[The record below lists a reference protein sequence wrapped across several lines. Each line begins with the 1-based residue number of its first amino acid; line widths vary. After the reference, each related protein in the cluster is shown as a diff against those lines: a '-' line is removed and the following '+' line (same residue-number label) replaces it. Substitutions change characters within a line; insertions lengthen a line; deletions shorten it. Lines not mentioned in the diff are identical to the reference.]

1 MTMVLRLAGEI
12 KLLLRA
18 AENQIGVRPLRK
30 FLTMVVAM
38 VLAVAIPCV
47 GFSQSEPG
55 GSEAGNL
62 SQQVPDE
69 PPMLGVSWVRGYQP
83 RSIVQ
88 SLQTPA
94 EAQVQPEIRP
104 KPSPNLNYHGGPI
117 LQTVETEVIFWGT
130 SWASYKGDK
139 ISGLDS
145 FYTGFSNSNYAAT
158 SDEYTDADGQVGP
171 EIDYLG
177 HIIDVSPAPADGS
190 PWSVLSK
197 VCSAIIRPDPDG
209 NGYYAVYS
217 DRRRGRARFCSY
229 HSSGSCG
236 GTRVQF
242 AFFFKLDGDAA
253 CNPRD
258 RSRLHSEGLAAVAN
272 VSGHELSEARTD
284 PTTPGAWYD
293 SEGQENADKCAW
305 TFNVPL
311 VTFSDGNRWK
321 IQGNWSNAAY
331 NAGTGYRNRLR
342 QKGCLNG
349 R

>member
-1 MTMVLRLAGEI
+1 VTRFEVDTGDMHTPRARGNAGWPAPAE
-12 KLLLRA
+12 KLLRMVA
-18 AENQIGVRPLRK
+18 AL
-30 FLTMVVAM
+30 A
-38 VLAVAIPCV
+38 LAVAIPCV
-47 GFSQSEPG
+47 GFSQSESG
-55 GSEAGNL
+55 ALEAGNL
-62 SQQVPDE
+62 SRQVRDE
-69 PPMLGVSWVRGYQP
+69 PPILGVTWVRGYQP
-83 RSIVQ
+83 RSTVQ
-88 SLQTPA
+88 SSQTPA
-94 EAQVQPEIRP
+94 EEQVQPEILP

-117 LQTVETEVIFWGT
+117 LHTVETEIIFWGT
-130 SWASYKGDK
+130 SWPNYKGDK

-145 FYTGFSNSNYAAT
+145 FYAGFSNSNYAAT
-158 SDEYTDADGQVGP
+158 SDEYTGVNGQIGP

-177 HIIDVSPAPADGS
+177 HIIDVSPASADGS

-197 VCSAIIRPDPDG
+197 VCSAITRPDPDG

-258 RSRLHSEGLAAVAN
+258 LSRLHSEGLAAVAN

-293 SEGQENADKCAW
+293 SEGEENADKCAW

-331 NAGTGYRNRLR
+331 NAGTGYRNRLS